1 MPARRIPL
9 EKPPSAAVE
18 ARVKRQQT
26 ALNRLIGANIKKA
39 RTEAALSLRQLQT
52 RCDIS
57 ANYLSGLERG
67 LHSPTI
73 NTLVKIAVHLNT
85 TVADLISE

>member
-1 MPARRIPL
+1 MAARRIPL
-9 EKPPSAAVE
+9 EQPPSSAANAE
-18 ARVKRQQT
+18 VKRQQT
-26 ALNRLIGANIKKA
+26 ALRLLIGANIKKVRA
-39 RTEAALSLRQLQT
+39 EAGLSLRALQL

-67 LHSPTI
+67 LHAASVDV
-73 NTLVKIAVHLNT
+73 LVQIAFHLNT